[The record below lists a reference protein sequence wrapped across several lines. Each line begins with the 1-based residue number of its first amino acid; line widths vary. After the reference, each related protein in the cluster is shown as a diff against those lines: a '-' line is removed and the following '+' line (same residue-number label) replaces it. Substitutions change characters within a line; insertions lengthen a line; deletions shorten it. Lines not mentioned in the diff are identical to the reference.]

1 MVAVRQHPYTIKSGD
16 TLNKISAQFGV
27 SVANLRSWNG
37 IKGDL
42 IFAGQTIIV
51 KKALLQVAMLLQQI
65 VHQANAIQLKA
76 VIHFGAYQCNTESAS
91 KNQTIKWQA
100 GIQFILVK
108 L

>member
-1 MVAVRQHPYTIKSGD
+1 M
-16 TLNKISAQFGV
+16 

-51 KKALLQVAMLLQQI
+51 KKGASAGG
-65 VHQANAIQLKA
+65 NASSTNSASGKRHTVKA

-91 KNQTIKWQA
+91 KNQTIKWLKR
-100 GIQFILVK
+100 GYNLYWSNFKSWLI
-108 L
+108 

>member
-1 MVAVRQHPYTIKSGD
+1 MERDQRRFNFCWSNNHREKGA
-16 TLNKISAQFGV
+16 SA
-27 SVANLRSWNG
+27 
-37 IKGDL
+37 
-42 IFAGQTIIV
+42 
-51 KKALLQVAMLLQQI
+51 VAMLLQQI

-91 KNQTIKWQA
+91 KNQTIKWLK